1 MTKKSGSTTRPKTVV
16 RSAKTGR
23 FVKASTAKRS
33 PSTTIVEQVEV
44 KTGAVEVARS
54 ASTGRFVKKDTA
66 RRHPT
71 KTTIQ
76 KVKR

>member
-1 MTKKSGSTTRPKTVV
+1 MSRKATSATRTKTIV

-33 PSTTIVEQVEV
+33 SHAV
-44 KTGAVEVARS
+44 KTEELTVTASSVEVARS

-66 RRHPT
+66 RRHPD
-71 KTTIQ
+71 KTVVQ
-76 KVKR
+76 RLKR